1 MILLILLSGCGAEP
15 EAAPAAPAA
24 AAPVAAVPAVPAA
37 AVPAAAPFDPA
48 SIPEAGKVTLS
59 DGVTIDI
66 TAEGQVTVTA
76 ADGGMVS
83 QSVFG
88 AGGGGFS
95 YRQSVT
101 FMLDLQQRVKAGDPA
116 MVADLMDFPLR
127 VNTGGKP
134 RMVKNREVFIR
145 DYAQILPS
153 SVTARVLSA
162 DPRVLFCRMEQ
173 VMLGDGVLWAGG
185 DATILRVQSINL

>member
-1 MILLILLSGCGAEP
+1 
-15 EAAPAAPAA
+15 
-24 AAPVAAVPAVPAA
+24 
-37 AVPAAAPFDPA
+37 
-48 SIPEAGKVTLS
+48 
-59 DGVTIDI
+59 
-66 TAEGQVTVTA
+66 
-76 ADGGMVS
+76 
-83 QSVFG
+83 
-88 AGGGGFS
+88 
-95 YRQSVT
+95 
-101 FMLDLQQRVKAGDPA
+101 